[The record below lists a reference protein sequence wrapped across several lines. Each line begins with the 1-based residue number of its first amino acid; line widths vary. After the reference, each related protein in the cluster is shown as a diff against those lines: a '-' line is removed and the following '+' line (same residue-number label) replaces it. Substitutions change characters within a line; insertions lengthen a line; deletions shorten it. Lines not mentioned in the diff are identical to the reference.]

1 MNSVS
6 TVPAS
11 TPIIDRILATLA
23 AIGAG
28 FDRLDAAINVSNAY
42 EAGRAPAHADL
53 KTLGIVD

>member
-11 TPIIDRILATLA
+11 TPIIDRIMAALA
-23 AIGAG
+23 AIGVG

-42 EAGRAPAHADL
+42 EAGKEPAYADL